1 MMAYSREQRL
11 GEEIKKIASKIIR
24 DDLRDPRIAP
34 ITSIT
39 EVDVTRDLRY
49 ATLFISVLGSEED
62 KKNTIEALNHAK
74 GVIRKEVGKEISS
87 HFTPEIVIK
96 MDESIERGV
105 RMHQKINE
113 VREKEKA
120 RNGENTGDDATKA
133 PADGKNDGDSHD
145 Q

>member
-11 GEEIKKIASKIIR
+11 SEEIKKITSKIIR
-24 DDLRDPRIAP
+24 DELNDPRIAP
-34 ITSIT
+34 ITSVT
-39 EVDVTRDLRY
+39 EVEVTRDLRY

-62 KKNTIEALNHAK
+62 KKGTIEALNHAK
-74 GVIRKEVGKEISS
+74 GVLRKEVGKKISS

-96 MDESIERGV
+96 MDESIEQGV
-105 RMHQKINE
+105 KMHQKINE

-120 RNGENTGDDATKA
+120 RNGENASADAGEVPEVGEK
-133 PADGKNDGDSHD
+133 DGDSHD

>member
-11 GEEIKKIASKIIR
+11 SEEIKKIASKIIR

-34 ITSIT
+34 ITSVT
-39 EVDVTRDLRY
+39 EVEVTRDLRY

-62 KKNTIEALNHAK
+62 KKGTIEALNHAK
-74 GVIRKEVGKEISS
+74 GVIRKEVGKGISS

-96 MDESIERGV
+96 MDESIEQGV
-105 RMHQKINE
+105 KMHQKINE
-113 VREKEKA
+113 VREREEA
-120 RNGENTGDDATKA
+120 RNSENASKKE
-133 PADGKNDGDSHD
+133 DGSGDSDD

>member
-1 MMAYSREQRL
+1 MMAYSREERL
-11 GEEIKKIASKIIR
+11 SEEIKKITSKIIR
-24 DDLRDPRIAP
+24 DELNDPRIAP
-34 ITSIT
+34 ITSVT

-62 KKNTIEALNHAK
+62 KKKTIEALNHAK
-74 GVIRKEVGKEISS
+74 GVLRKEVGKKISS

-96 MDESIERGV
+96 MDESIEQGV

-120 RNGENTGDDATKA
+120 RNGENATGDGEK
-133 PADGKNDGDSHD
+133 DGDSHD